1 MNMKQNFHFRNSSL
15 KPVPVHTKTQS
26 LPNRACHSNYSC
38 AVFDILRIAPEDFA
52 TQLTILDWPVFSS
65 IQPDEL
71 TSCGWNKKN
80 KLNVAPNVVT
90 FSRRFNHVTLSE
102 LLAFSRQSLLSLLF
116 TVQVCF
122 WVVQE
127 ILAGPTVKQ
136 RAETL
141 TFFVKIARKLYEL
154 NNFHSLFAI
163 VSALQCV
170 SVYR

>member
-1 MNMKQNFHFRNSSL
+1 MTSLNISKQIPISLLRSLRTNCGKLNFLQFLPLNLFLHFAIWSSYGGLKQNFDFRNSSL

-26 LPNRACHSNYSC
+26 LPNRSCHSNYSC

-90 FSRRFNHVTLSE
+90 FSRRFNHVM
-102 LLAFSRQSLLSLLF
+102 
-116 TVQVCF
+116 
-122 WVVQE
+122 
-127 ILAGPTVKQ
+127 
-136 RAETL
+136 
-141 TFFVKIARKLYEL
+141 L
-154 NNFHSLFAI
+154 NEF
-163 VSALQCV
+163 
-170 SVYR
+170 